1 MSSAGS
7 QVTTTGSGAT
17 SPSVLVLGWWSRW
30 KTAFKREEGP
40 SWNMSE
46 RPLKETGG
54 HVMLRVCMGTETD
67 RANSGIKMTWIWR
80 FMRKMSGTILYFNKH
95 AKVSIRSKSKLDFIH
110 IQLLVQARISLSNYL
125 M

>member
-17 SPSVLVLGWWSRW
+17 LPSVLVLGWWSRW

-40 SWNMSE
+40 SWTMSE
-46 RPLKETGG
+46 GPLKETGG

-67 RANSGIKMTWIWR
+67 RANSGIQMTWMR
-80 FMRKMSGTILYFNKH
+80 RVMRKMSGTILYFNKP
-95 AKVSIRSKSKLDFIH
+95 KSPLD
-110 IQLLVQARISLSNYL
+110 QSLNETSFTFSCKFKQEYHYL
-125 M
+125 TT